1 MRAESFT
8 VTNAISFHGSD
19 DCLTDLHLEASGF
32 CLIHADNPLSR
43 TQGVFVNP
51 HVRVGYG
58 QKAYNA
64 VDSGDDTDSYPKVRG
79 NLQRSAEQRIGAVV
93 HKPCLQGVGRGPTA
107 QRGGLTS
114 TGILSQVGCVL

>member
-1 MRAESFT
+1 MSVFVMRAESFT
-8 VTNAISFHGSD
+8 VTNAISFRGSD

-64 VDSGDDTDSYPKVRG
+64 VDSGDDTDSYPKFAG
-79 NLQRSAEQRIGAVV
+79 IYKGLRSNGLARRFTSLVFKELAVDRQHNAV
-93 HKPCLQGVGRGPTA
+93 D
-107 QRGGLTS
+107 
-114 TGILSQVGCVL
+114 